1 MKKTNSNS
9 IHSIKTQIC
18 LLVDFA
24 VILAGILMMLMYS
37 PKAKEEIQTLTENYI
52 GDLAEAYGSTL
63 DSQIKSADGKTTSVL
78 NTDNLSLKLE
88 GGGME
93 GVESSYVYVVSK
105 GGTMLYHPNGGK
117 IGKSV
122 ENEVVKQICA
132 DLQAGKTVESSV
144 VSYEFDGK
152 VKYASV
158 YVSTYTEFVLVVTAD
173 QEEVLAPIAYINKL
187 GVAGIIIV
195 AVIFAVFGFVRATM
209 IVKPIQRMTD
219 LAFKLSEMDFT
230 EDETQNKL
238 NKSKNEIGDMSR
250 AITIL
255 RTELV
260 EMVEKIK
267 GQSSVLMTAADDLTH
282 SAAETSTT
290 MEQVESA
297 VNEIAQGATSQAEE
311 TQTATENVV
320 DIGSMIEDTNEVV
333 DRLVGH
339 AGRMKESSK
348 NAKSILN
355 ELDQVN
361 RKTEQ
366 YIDIIA
372 KQTDTTNESA
382 RKISEAASMIT
393 EIAEETNLLS
403 LNASIEAARA
413 GEQGRGFAVVA
424 AQIQKLA
431 EQSNDSAKEIGDII
445 AVLLQDSE
453 KAVEIMADVRS
464 SMKEQSE
471 HVERTDEAFGEIQGE
486 IENSIEGMNLISG
499 KTQNMDIA
507 RSKVIDGVQ
516 SLTAIAQENAASTEE
531 TSASVT
537 EVSAIVNGISEKSG
551 ELRRVAQELENSM
564 SVFKI

>member
-1 MKKTNSNS
+1 MKRTNNNS
-9 IHSIKTQIC
+9 ISSIKTQIC

-24 VILAGILMMLMYS
+24 VILAGILMMVLYS
-37 PKAKEEIQTLTENYI
+37 PKAKSEIQTLTENYI
-52 GDLAEAYGSTL
+52 RDLAEAYGETL
-63 DSQIKSADGKTTSVL
+63 DSQIRSADGKTTSIL

-93 GVESSYVYVVSK
+93 GVESSYVYVVGKS
-105 GGTMLYHPNGGK
+105 GNMLYHPNGDK

-132 DLQAGKTVESSV
+132 DLQAGKTVENDV
-144 VSYEFDGK
+144 ISYEFGGK
-152 VKYASV
+152 MKYASV
-158 YVSTYTEFVLVVTAD
+158 YISNYTEFVLVVTAD
-173 QEEVLAPIAYINKL
+173 QDEVLEPISYMNKV

-195 AVIFAVFGFVRATM
+195 AVVFAIFGFFRASM
-209 IVKPIQRMTD
+209 IVKPIRHMTD
-219 LAFKLSEMDFT
+219 FAFKLSEMDFT
-230 EDETQNKL
+230 EDEMQAEL

-250 AITIL
+250 AITVL
-255 RTELV
+255 RSELV
-260 EMVEKIK
+260 EMVQKIK
-267 GQSSVLMTAADDLTH
+267 GQSGVLMIAADDLTN
-282 SAAETSTT
+282 SAAETSNT
-290 MEQVESA
+290 MGQVESA

-311 TQTATENVV
+311 TQAATENVV
-320 DIGSMIEDTNEVV
+320 TIGSMIEDTSDVVNE
-333 DRLVGH
+333 LVEH

-348 NAKSILN
+348 HAKSILN

-361 RKTEQ
+361 KKTEK
-366 YIDIIA
+366 YIDVIA

-382 RKISEAASMIT
+382 RKISQAASMIT

-424 AQIQKLA
+424 SQIQKLA
-431 EQSNDSAKEIGDII
+431 EQSNESAKEIGDII
-445 AVLLQDSE
+445 EVLLQDSE

-471 HVERTDEAFGEIQGE
+471 HVERTDEAFGEIQNE
-486 IENSIEGMNLISG
+486 IESSIDGMNLISE
-499 KTQNMDIA
+499 KTRNMDDA
-507 RSKVIDGVQ
+507 RSKVVDGVQ

-537 EVSAIVNGISEKSG
+537 EVSAIVSGISEKSG
-551 ELRRVAQELENSM
+551 ELRKVAQELENSM
-564 SVFKI
+564 SMFKI

>member
-1 MKKTNSNS
+1 
-9 IHSIKTQIC
+9 
-18 LLVDFA
+18 
-24 VILAGILMMLMYS
+24 
-37 PKAKEEIQTLTENYI
+37 
-52 GDLAEAYGSTL
+52 
-63 DSQIKSADGKTTSVL
+63 
-78 NTDNLSLKLE
+78 
-88 GGGME
+88 
-93 GVESSYVYVVSK
+93 
-105 GGTMLYHPNGGK
+105 
-117 IGKSV
+117 
-122 ENEVVKQICA
+122 
-132 DLQAGKTVESSV
+132 
-144 VSYEFDGK
+144 
-152 VKYASV
+152 
-158 YVSTYTEFVLVVTAD
+158 
-173 QEEVLAPIAYINKL
+173 
-187 GVAGIIIV
+187 
-195 AVIFAVFGFVRATM
+195 
-209 IVKPIQRMTD
+209 
-219 LAFKLSEMDFT
+219 
-230 EDETQNKL
+230 
-238 NKSKNEIGDMSR
+238 
-250 AITIL
+250 
-255 RTELV
+255 
-260 EMVEKIK
+260 
-267 GQSSVLMTAADDLTH
+267 
-282 SAAETSTT
+282 
-290 MEQVESA
+290 
-297 VNEIAQGATSQAEE
+297 
-311 TQTATENVV
+311 
-320 DIGSMIEDTNEVV
+320 MIEDTNEVV